1 MSRIQI
7 ILSIIVGIGGLGGIV
22 KYFNV
27 RDANTSSDRIAFF
40 KYLLTGIGSSILIP
54 LLLNML
60 SSDLIKSENISDTNY
75 LIFAGFCFVAGFF
88 SDRFIVSIG
97 EKVISEINKTKEKLE
112 IVKQEQ
118 IETSEKIGVI
128 LENESEP
135 KSLANIG
142 NIESTTK
149 IMVSD
154 QLGQGGGTV
163 NDKDELLKEVLD
175 TFSGGEFKFRTID
188 GISKELKY
196 PSQTVEIIVKTFE
209 QNGILKKIKGPDG
222 RELWGLTGL
231 GKLLNSKK

>member
-7 ILSIIVGIGGLGGIV
+7 IISIIIGVGGLGGIV
-22 KYFNV
+22 KYFNA
-27 RDANTSSDRIAFF
+27 RDTNMPFNRNEFF
-40 KYLLTGIGSSILIP
+40 KYLLTGIGSAILIP

-60 SSDLIKSENISDTNY
+60 SSDLIKSDNISDANY

-118 IETSEKIGVI
+118 QETNEKVGAI

-135 KSLANIG
+135 ISETNIE
-142 NIESTTK
+142 NIESSAKHIVTG
-149 IMVSD
+149 
-154 QLGQGGGTV
+154 QLSAGNGSIG
-163 NDKDELLKEVLD
+163 DKDELLKEVLG
-175 TFSGGEFKFRTID
+175 TFRGGKFKFRTID

-196 PSQTVEIIVKTFE
+196 PAQTVEIIVNTFE
-209 QNGILKKIKGPDG
+209 QNGILTKIIGPDG

-231 GKLLNSKK
+231 GKLLKF